1 MLDSRHVCRSRS
13 RRTNYCRRFCRCS
26 TSRRFDQLGLLVV
39 RRIQRSSSV
48 WLDCWTSVYCAALWN
63 TFLTPLR
70 LSKRRQGCFALHL
83 WGIIIVACVQPAKV
97 LNSVLV
103 NGILPSGGDTKYVL
117 VCHVMGSMASEYRS
131 SYFQRSSCGF
141 RCGEYSDQELWR
153 KCSRQ
158 FSSSCAVER
167 QSGIRNQ
174 LRNCR
179 TLRPNKR

>member
-26 TSRRFDQLGLLVV
+26 TTRRFDQLGLLVV

-48 WLDCWTSVYCAALWN
+48 WLDCWTSVYCGALWN

-97 LNSVLV
+97 LNSVLG
-103 NGILPSGGDTKYVL
+103 NGILPSGGDTKYVF
-117 VCHVMGSMASEYRS
+117 VGSYGIGVPVVLLSAFILRLSVWGV
-131 SYFQRSSCGF
+131 FG
-141 RCGEYSDQELWR
+141 
-153 KCSRQ
+153 SRALEEVLKTI
-158 FSSSCAVER
+158 FFLMR
-167 QSGIRNQ
+167 
-174 LRNCR
+174 CR
-179 TLRPNKR
+179 TPVWYKKSVEELSNAPAK